1 MTNDPMTKDEKMIA
15 EWLASFVIR
24 VSSLIRHSSFVIRHF
39 RGPFLAVTCLVTST
53 DTSAESK
60 PEHTNRLA
68 HEKSPY
74 LLQHAHNPVDWYP
87 WGEEAFT
94 KARRENKPI
103 FLSVGY
109 STCHWCH
116 VMAHESFEN
125 EEVAAIMNREF
136 VNIKV
141 DREERPDVDRV
152 YMTFVQATTGSG
164 GWPMSV
170 WLTPDLKPFVGGT
183 YFAPE
188 ERYGQPAFKKV
199 LERIATAWKEDHD
212 KIVEQGSRIVEALR
226 ESQSAAPGEGKIDGS
241 VLDAAYKQL
250 DRSYDPKE
258 GGFGNA
264 PKFPRPVT
272 LNFLMR
278 FYARDPKSD
287 AGKQALNMAL
297 STLRKMAAGGMHD
310 HIGGGFHRY
319 SVDRYWHVPHFEK
332 MLYDQAQL
340 AVAFL
345 DAFQITKDKQY
356 ESVARDILDYVA
368 RDMTS
373 KEGGFFSAEDA
384 DSPIPAAAVD
394 LSAVASAKADDRGHP
409 KTAEGA
415 FYVWTKKEIDDALG
429 DSAEIFD
436 FHYGVQVH
444 GNAPEGS
451 DPHDEFRG
459 KNILIERHTIAETA
473 RHFKKSEAEIG
484 KMLTRSRE
492 KLFAIRAQRPRP
504 HLDDKIIS
512 SWNGL
517 MISAYARAAQVL
529 DDTRYLETATRAA
542 NFLRRNLYEEK
553 SKLLYRSYREGRSNI
568 EGFADD
574 YAMVIQGLL
583 DLYAASFDVEWLKL
597 ASDLQATQDGLFFD
611 EKNGGYFSSSGR
623 DESVFVRMKDDNDG
637 AEPAASSIS
646 TLNLQRLSQIYDDPK
661 LAERAKKTIDA
672 FATILSQFPSGMPQ
686 MLVAVQD
693 SLGKPRQIVIAG
705 KKDSPE
711 TRALL
716 KEVHRHFLPNTIVIL
731 ADATEGQKY
740 LGEKNEAIRAM
751 SLVEGKSAAYVCEN
765 FTCKAPVTEVKLLS
779 DLLKL

>member
-1 MTNDPMTKDEKMIA
+1 MT
-15 EWLASFVIR
+15 SR
-24 VSSLIRHSSFVIRHF
+24 F
-39 RGPFLAVTCLVTST
+39 RFGFLALTWLVTSNHA
-53 DTSAESK
+53 SADNASARS
-60 PEHTNRLA
+60 EHTNRLA

-87 WGEEAFT
+87 WGEEAFA

-125 EEVAAIMNREF
+125 ADVAAIMNREF

-183 YFAPE
+183 YFPPE
-188 ERYGQPAFKKV
+188 ERYGQPAFTKV
-199 LERIATAWKEDHD
+199 LERIATAWREDHD
-212 KIVEQGSRIVEALR
+212 KIVEQGSKIVEALR
-226 ESQSAAPGEGKIDGS
+226 ESQSGAPAEGKIDES
-241 VLDAAYKQL
+241 IADAAYRQI

-258 GGFGNA
+258 GGFGTA

-272 LNFLMR
+272 LNFLTR
-278 FYARDPKSD
+278 LYARDPKSD
-287 AGKQALNMAL
+287 SAKHALDMAL
-297 STLRKMAAGGMHD
+297 FTLRKMAAGGMHD

-340 AVAFL
+340 AVAYL
-345 DAFQITKDKQY
+345 AAFQITNDKQY
-356 ESVARDILDYVA
+356 ELVVRDILDYVD

-384 DSPIPAAAVD
+384 DSPVVGNDAA
-394 LSAVASAKADDRGHP
+394 SR

-429 DSAEIFD
+429 DSADIFD
-436 FHYGVQVH
+436 FHYGVQAH
-444 GNAPEGS
+444 GNTPEGS

-459 KNILIERHTIAETA
+459 KNILIQRHTIAETA
-473 RHFKKSEAEIG
+473 EHFRKTKEEIA
-484 KMLTRSRE
+484 KALAQSRE
-492 KLFAIRAQRPRP
+492 KLFAIRAERPRP

-517 MISAYARAAQVL
+517 MISAFARAAQVL
-529 DDTRYLETATRAA
+529 NDQRYLETAIRAA
-542 NFLRRNLYEEK
+542 NFARAKLYDSSRRI
-553 SKLLYRSYREGRSNI
+553 LYRSYREGRSNI

-574 YAMVIQGLL
+574 YSLMIQGLL
-583 DLYAASFDVEWLKL
+583 DLYQASFDIEYLRF
-597 ASDLQATQDGLFFD
+597 AMQLQETQDRLFFD
-611 EKNGGYFSSSGR
+611 EKKGGYFSNSGQ
-623 DESVFVRMKDDNDG
+623 DKNVFVRMKDDNDG
-637 AEPAASSIS
+637 AEPAASSIAA
-646 TLNLQRLSQIYDDPK
+646 LNLLRLSQIYNEPK
-661 LAERAKKTIDA
+661 MAERAKKTIDA
-672 FATILSQFPSGMPQ
+672 FATVLLQFPSGMPQ
-686 MLVAVQD
+686 MLVAVEN

-711 TRALL
+711 TKALL

-731 ADATEGQKY
+731 ADATEGQEY
-740 LGEKNEAIRAM
+740 LGERNEAIRAM
-751 SLVEGKSAAYVCEN
+751 SPVEGKPAAYVCEN
-765 FTCKAPVTEVKLLS
+765 FTCKAPVTDPKQLG

>member
-1 MTNDPMTKDEKMIA
+1 M
-15 EWLASFVIR
+15 
-24 VSSLIRHSSFVIRHF
+24 
-39 RGPFLAVTCLVTST
+39 
-53 DTSAESK
+53 
-60 PEHTNRLA
+60 
-68 HEKSPY
+68 
-74 LLQHAHNPVDWYP
+74 
-87 WGEEAFT
+87 
-94 KARRENKPI
+94 
-103 FLSVGY
+103 
-109 STCHWCH
+109 
-116 VMAHESFEN
+116 
-125 EEVAAIMNREF
+125 
-136 VNIKV
+136 
-141 DREERPDVDRV
+141 
-152 YMTFVQATTGSG
+152 
-164 GWPMSV
+164 
-170 WLTPDLKPFVGGT
+170 
-183 YFAPE
+183 
-188 ERYGQPAFKKV
+188 
-199 LERIATAWKEDHD
+199 
-212 KIVEQGSRIVEALR
+212 EQGSKIVEALR

-241 VLDAAYKQL
+241 VADAAYRQI

-272 LNFLMR
+272 LNFLTR
-278 FYARDPKSD
+278 FYAREVGHASGSPQDESAVADLPRTDKS
-287 AGKQALNMAL
+287 GTHALPSKALDMAL
-297 STLRKMAAGGMHD
+297 FTLRKMAAGGMHD

-340 AVAFL
+340 AVAYL
-345 DAFQITKDKQY
+345 DAVQILRDPHLNPLPGQGEADAKAPVRVEF

-384 DSPIPAAAVD
+384 DSPVVG
-394 LSAVASAKADDRGHP
+394 LDDTGH

-429 DSAEIFD
+429 NSAEVFD
-436 FHYGVQVH
+436 FHYGVQAH

-459 KNILIERHTIAETA
+459 KNILIERHTIADSA
-473 RHFKKSEAEIG
+473 RHSKKSEAEIG
-484 KMLTRSRE
+484 KILTGSRE
-492 KLFAIRAQRPRP
+492 KLFAIRTQRPRP

-529 DDTRYLETATRAA
+529 DDPRYLEIATRSA
-542 NFLRRNLYEEK
+542 NFVRTKLYDPSPK
-553 SKLLYRSYREGRSNI
+553 ILYRSYREGRSNI

-583 DLYAASFDVEWLKL
+583 DLYEASFDVEYLKF
-597 ASDLQATQDGLFFD
+597 AIQLQETQDRLFFD
-611 EKNGGYFSSSGR
+611 EKNGGYFSNSGR
-623 DESVFVRMKDDNDG
+623 DKSVFVRMKDDNDG
-637 AEPAASSIS
+637 AEPAASSVAA
-646 TLNLQRLSQIYDDPK
+646 LNLLRLSQIYDDSK

-686 MLVAVQD
+686 MLVAVEN

-705 KKDSPE
+705 NKGSPE
-711 TRALL
+711 TKVLL

-731 ADATEGQKY
+731 ADASEGQKY
-740 LGEKNEAIRAM
+740 LGEGNEAIRAM
-751 SLVEGKSAAYVCEN
+751 SLVEGKPAAYVCEN
-765 FTCKAPVTEVKLLS
+765 FTCKAPVTDPKQLS